1 MQASGGPVAGVAPVA
16 RVRESP
22 SVAQRLAHRAV
33 LPALLV
39 AGLTVVGVAIRV
51 VVAQQAPFADELSTY
66 WIVST
71 NGLSGVLSTVH
82 SNAEITPPLSFVAG
96 WLSAQ
101 IDGSPEMVRAPSL
114 LAGAVTIPGVYL
126 LGLRTVGRAAAPVAT
141 ALTALAPF
149 MIFYSAEARGY
160 ALMMALVL
168 LSTLAMLVA
177 VDDSR
182 ARWWVFYAVASC
194 AAVYTHYTSV
204 FVLGAQLIW
213 LLWAHPEARR
223 PALLANA
230 GAVVAFLPW
239 ISGLIKDFDSP
250 TTDILSALQPFDAE
264 HVRISLEHW
273 SIGYPYS
280 IVGLTD
286 VPGVMALLLLGLA
299 VVVAVAG
306 VLLARAGR
314 RLGAE
319 SWVPD
324 RRTLL
329 IVALALSTPVGA
341 ALFSALG
348 GTTVFSTRNLAASW
362 PALALAFSA
371 LLVAA
376 GPRLRFAAV
385 GLAVASFAIGAVKL
399 LDEQYGRPQ
408 YQATANFVDR
418 NAAPGDVVIDETG
431 VLSPGPLSH
440 IDPYLARPRR
450 VIRSRAPQENDH
462 PFTVFD
468 RNVPR
473 AEAARRA
480 VAAADG
486 ARIFLVTDLSVL
498 KLRRMGSYR
507 LVETRRYDGMIR
519 LAVQVYA
526 DRASSRG

>member
-1 MQASGGPVAGVAPVA
+1 MQASGGPVAEAAPVA

-22 SVAQRLAHRAV
+22 SIERRLAAW
-33 LPALLV
+33 PALLV
-39 AGLTVVGVAIRV
+39 AAATVVGVAIRV
-51 VVAQQAPFADELSTY
+51 VVAQQDPFADELSTY

-71 NGLSGVLSTVH
+71 NGLGGVLSTVH

-96 WLSAQ
+96 WLAAQ
-101 IDGSPEMVRAPSL
+101 IDASPETVRLPSL

-126 LGLRTVGRAAAPVAT
+126 LGLRTVGRAAALVAT

-160 ALMMALVL
+160 ALMMAFVL

-177 VDDSR
+177 VDDGR
-182 ARWWVFYAVASC
+182 ARWWVAYAACSC

-204 FVLGAQLIW
+204 FVLGTQFLW

-239 ISGLIKDFDSP
+239 LSGLLKDFDSP

-280 IVGLTD
+280 VLGLKE
-286 VPGVMALLLLGLA
+286 VPGVAALVLLGLA
-299 VVVAVAG
+299 AIVAVAG
-306 VLLARAGR
+306 VLLTAPSTPR
-314 RLGAE
+314 
-319 SWVPD
+319 

-341 ALFSALG
+341 ALFSAFG

-385 GLAVASFAIGAVKL
+385 GLAVVSFAIGAVKL
-399 LDEQYGRPQ
+399 LEEQYGRPQ
-408 YQATANFVDR
+408 YQAAANFVDR
-418 NAAPGDVVIDETG
+418 SATSRDVVIDETA

-450 VIRSRAPQENDH
+450 VFRSRAPQENDH
-462 PFTVFD
+462 PFTVYD
-468 RNVPR
+468 TNVPR
-473 AEAARRA
+473 AKAARRA
-480 VAAADG
+480 LAAAGG
-486 ARIFLVTDLSVL
+486 ARVFLVTDLGSAL
-498 KLRRMGSYR
+498 EPRPMGSYR
-507 LVETRRYDGMIR
+507 LVETRRYDGMIK

-526 DRASSRG
+526 DRP